1 MRWQT
6 VVSITI
12 WLGAASGRIA
22 STQLQA
28 GLCSAN
34 TTFSDLP
41 KNNLT
46 GKTAIVTGG
55 DGGLGYPI
63 TLELASRGASVIIAS
78 RNLTKSNTVARR
90 IAALT
95 GGDVRASV
103 LDLSSLHSVRE
114 FVARMNGAPVHLLV
128 NNAGIAGNPQHL
140 TADGYQLMFQI
151 NYLGPFLL
159 VHLLLPALRLTR
171 GRIVNVA
178 SSEQAIACQA
188 AGWPLDCLKDFS
200 LLPPPVLP
208 NRNVSIIYHD
218 GMPNEVRPVEV
229 YGLTKSLLIHHT
241 AELARREP
249 AISSFAVT
257 PGWVNTSIIK
267 VVDLNSTIGRR
278 KCAQQKACP
287 CPFSPEQGAAVIGVC
302 ALESPGPSGSYI
314 SRPDECTQ
322 GEAVAAHGFR
332 AEMGSE
338 LYSMSMRWSNATL

>member
-6 VVSITI
+6 VLSITV
-12 WLGAASGRIA
+12 WLGAASGLA
-22 STQLQA
+22 STQLHA
-28 GLCSAN
+28 HLCSAN

-41 KNNLT
+41 KSNLT

-55 DGGLGYPI
+55 GRGGGLI

-95 GGDVRASV
+95 GGNVRASV

-114 FVARMNGAPVHLLV
+114 FVARLDEAPVDLLV

-159 VHLLLPALRLTR
+159 THLLLPALRLTR
-171 GRIVNVA
+171 GRVVNVA

-229 YGLTKSLLIHHT
+229 YGVTKTLLIHHA
-241 AELARREP
+241 AELALREP
-249 AISSFAVT
+249 AVSAFAVT

-267 VVDLNSTIGRR
+267 VSSDYGKLTPSEILCMTGSR
-278 KCAQQKACP
+278 
-287 CPFSPEQGAAVIGVC
+287 SEQYNRATQVC
-302 ALESPGPSGSYI
+302 
-314 SRPDECTQ
+314 
-322 GEAVAAHGFR
+322 R
-332 AEMGSE
+332 AEGLPVSVQSRARCSGDRCVRSGESWAEWQLYLQARSVHPRRGSRCTWV
-338 LYSMSMRWSNATL
+338 SR